1 MLDFLTGLVQP
12 IISIRREEWR
22 KTVLMF
28 LYFFFAVAAL
38 NILKSVRDGLFITE
52 QGAKMLR
59 YAYVGEG
66 LFLILFTFS
75 YVNLSWW
82 ITRKNILFSVATAF
96 FVINIIAFWFVFRL
110 GYTKWFVYLYWVWVA
125 AYSITIMTQGW
136 TLAND
141 MFNAQE
147 AKRLFGFIISG
158 ASAGGVLGGLATKV
172 MAERVGTENMLIVA
186 AVLLGFCIPVIN
198 LIWIRERMDRLEKQ
212 SNGPTSSK
220 TASLR
225 DPLTWKLLLEFRY
238 LLLIA
243 GLVAIAKIASTLVDN
258 QWKSVVEISISE
270 KNARTAYFG
279 GFFALLNVASF
290 LMQLVI
296 SSRIL
301 RQFGVAFALLLLP
314 VGLCIGS
321 AATVFFPL
329 LGISS
334 ATKIYDGGLNYS
346 VNQIGK
352 EILYL
357 PIPRLVRY
365 NVKPL
370 IDMLVYRASKGI
382 GGFVIIAASFL
393 LGIPDQKLGLVVL
406 ILLPFW
412 VLVVWGARDEYMQAI
427 RKLLVSEKTGERRPV
442 PETGQITDILVNLKG
457 EHSFEKLKA
466 FLDHRSSVTRKMS
479 ATACLAFYSGTRDMD
494 RVKKLVKE
502 MMRYEALE
510 LKGID
515 PDLMV
520 EKSPT
525 KQNGIMDEY
534 LLKLMKARQDPKVN
548 FKDTLREEEEHLLV
562 KLSES
567 LSNPR
572 EAVSDKRKAI
582 LILTTLGTQGAV
594 DILVHSLATTQDHS
608 IRFNLI
614 RSLNRIRAKGDGREF
629 NSEIIKKEVLNEIQH
644 NEELLKV
651 VTEYRKQ
658 KFLRGPQEEY
668 LLAALEALR
677 EESLE
682 RIFRLLAL
690 LYSSDVIHVIY
701 DRLVE
706 LESDQHVRAN
716 ALELLENVVE
726 PELTRKLRPVFEESV
741 QIDGGVRLEETI
753 RSFVR
758 SQDMWLQICAVF
770 LIAELGLSDLYPE
783 LSERLYSDTPM
794 IREAV
799 GIASTKIGHKN
810 SSS

>member
-1 MLDFLTGLVQP
+1 MLDFLTRLIQP
-12 IISIRREEWR
+12 IIPIRREEWR
-22 KTVLMF
+22 KTILMF
-28 LYFFFAVAAL
+28 LYFFLSVASL
-38 NILKSVRDGLFITE
+38 NILKSVRDSLFITE

-66 LFLILFTFS
+66 LFLILFTFT
-75 YVNLSWW
+75 YVNLSGW
-82 ITRKNILFSVATAF
+82 IARKNILFSVATAF
-96 FVINIIAFWFVFRL
+96 FVVNIFAFWFVFML
-110 GYTKWFVYLYWVWVA
+110 GYAKWFVYLFWVWVA

-141 MFNAQE
+141 IFNPHE
-147 AKRLFGFIISG
+147 AKRLFGCIISG
-158 ASAGGVLGGLATKV
+158 ASAGGVVGGLATKT
-172 MAERVGTENMLIVA
+172 MAEGLGTESMLIVA
-186 AVLLGFCIPVIN
+186 GVLLSFCIPFIN
-198 LIWIRERMDRLEKQ
+198 IVWKCERMDWPEERQ
-212 SNGPTSSK
+212 SKRQTSFKS
-220 TASLR
+220 ASLR
-225 DPLTWKLLLEFRY
+225 RGATTWKFFFGSRY

-243 GLVAIAKIASTLVDN
+243 GLVAIAKIASALLDN
-258 QWKSVVEISISE
+258 QWKSVVEVSVLE

-279 GFFALLNVASF
+279 GFFALLNVVSF

-296 SSRIL
+296 SSRVL

-334 ATKIYDGGLNYS
+334 AAKIYDGSLNYS

-357 PIPRLVRY
+357 PIPRGIRY

-427 RKLLVSEKTGERRPV
+427 KKLLVSRKTGDRRVIPG
-442 PETGQITDILVNLKG
+442 EEQITDILVNLEG

-479 ATACLAFYSGTRDMD
+479 ATACLAFYSGTRDVD
-494 RVKKLVKE
+494 RVKRLVKE

-510 LKGID
+510 LKD
-515 PDLMV
+515 VDLDRLF
-520 EKSPT
+520 EKSAA
-525 KQNGIMDEY
+525 KQNGMLDEY
-534 LLKLMKARQDPKVN
+534 LLKLMKAKQDPKAN
-548 FKDTLREEEEHLLV
+548 LEDTLRQEEKNLLER
-562 KLSES
+562 LSDS
-567 LSNPR
+567 LSDPR
-572 EAVSDKRKAI
+572 EAVSNKRKAI
-582 LILTTLGTQGAV
+582 LILTSLVSQDAV
-594 DILVHSLATTQDHS
+594 EILLNSLATAQDHS
-608 IRFNLI
+608 IRFNVI
-614 RSLNRIRAKGDGREF
+614 RALNRIRAKGDGREF
-629 NSEIIKKEVLNEIQH
+629 NSGIIKKEVLSEIENNEALLRVVSAYH
-644 NEELLKV
+644 KRKSVRRPEED
-651 VTEYRKQ
+651 
-658 KFLRGPQEEY
+658 Y

-706 LESDQHVRAN
+706 LEPDQHIRAN

-726 PELTRKLRPVFEESV
+726 PELSLKLRPIFEESV
-741 QIDGGVRLEETI
+741 STETDEGLAETT
-753 RSFVR
+753 RKFLASH
-758 SQDMWLQICAVF
+758 DMWLQICAVF
-770 LIAELGLSDLYPE
+770 LIAELALSDLYAT
-783 LSERLYSDTPM
+783 LHERAYSDSPM

-799 GIASTKIGHKN
+799 GIALAKIGHKK
-810 SSS
+810 